1 MSYVGFYQRVGEPPS
16 GAAWG
21 LREDVEQWPMTIWR
35 QLWTEFVR
43 TQLAREFF
51 QTTTTVVISLSI
63 ETFPRASMALRMESP
78 EMLRAIERV
87 FGDSESDLAK
97 MLRVSRPMIYHY
109 RHGKEPSDEN
119 RQRLCALAEF
129 ASEWTG
135 VVSNSLQSVLKK
147 KQPEGRSLLDFL
159 SDSPLDMVAL
169 RKVVGRS
176 VDTHDRGLRK
186 KLATE
191 LSRTESAGE
200 RQDIV
205 RERRSERKPI
215 YIGDPQAPEKL
226 VQVLPDGRRVRGRLV
241 NRRFVPD
248 ET

>member
-1 MSYVGFYQRVGEPPS
+1 MTYVGFYQTAGAPPS
-16 GAAWG
+16 GAPLG
-21 LREDVEQWPMTIWR
+21 LRDDVEPMTMWR
-35 QLWTEFVR
+35 QLWTELVR

-51 QTTTTVVISLSI
+51 QTTTTVVISLSV
-63 ETFPRASMALRMESP
+63 ETFPRASIALRMEP
-78 EMLRAIERV
+78 AEMLHAIERV

-109 RHGKEPSDEN
+109 RHGREPSEEN

-135 VVSNSLQSVLKK
+135 VVSSSLHGLLKK

-159 SDSPLDMVAL
+159 SDSPLDIVAL

-176 VDTHDRGLRK
+176 VDTHDRELRTR
-186 KLATE
+186 LATE
-191 LSRTESAGE
+191 LSRAETAEE

-205 RERRSERKPI
+205 RERRAQGKPV
-215 YIGDPQAPEKL
+215 YVGDPQSPGKL
-226 VQVLPDGRRVRGRLV
+226 LQILPDGRRVRGQLV
-241 NRRFVPD
+241 NRRFIPD